1 MASVTNGVQTQFARA
16 FHKGGSFFT
25 SSVVAFELWYGVSKS
40 KRVVENT
47 RRYKTFFAG
56 PIDVL
61 PFDQGAAQVAG
72 ELRARLEASGKPIGA
87 YDLLLAGQAMHHNMT
102 LITANVAEFSR
113 VRGLLWEDWS
123 K

>member
-1 MASVTNGVQTQFARA
+1 MACRRDLRA
-16 FHKGGSFFT
+16 SSTKAAVFFT

-40 KRVVENT
+40 KRIADNM
-47 RRYKTFFAG
+47 RRYNTFFAG

-87 YDLLLAGQAMHHNMT
+87 CDLLLAGQSMYHDMT
-102 LITANVAEFSR
+102 LITANVTEFSR
-113 VRGLLWEDWS
+113 VRGLKWEDWLR
-123 K
+123 